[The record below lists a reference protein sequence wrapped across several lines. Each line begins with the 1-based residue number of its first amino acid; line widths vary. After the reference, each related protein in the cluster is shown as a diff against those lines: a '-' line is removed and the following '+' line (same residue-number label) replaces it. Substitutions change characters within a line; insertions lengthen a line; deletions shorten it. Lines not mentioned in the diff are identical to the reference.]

1 MCYFSVANSSN
12 QIKSECSDWSIQWK
26 VQIAWESF
34 EQLFI
39 SSIASLCSKIIITY
53 LKFKRF
59 LCAKPDETKRIWNC
73 MKMST
78 VSFTS
83 ISNLVKN
90 IYVSSHKRNV
100 ITVIRN
106 RSNSRS
112 HGNSGERAN
121 CHRFIFGHHTEQQQV
136 HKIKFKCHL
145 NVLHLK
151 KKR

>member
-1 MCYFSVANSSN
+1 
-12 QIKSECSDWSIQWK
+12 
-26 VQIAWESF
+26 
-34 EQLFI
+34 
-39 SSIASLCSKIIITY
+39 
-53 LKFKRF
+53 
-59 LCAKPDETKRIWNC
+59 

-151 KKR
+151 KKKIVFAQKEKIPAGSGNRVSEKAHLQQFICLQVFDIYIVKILRTIYFRPGKK

>member
-1 MCYFSVANSSN
+1 MPNLRKLNGYEIN
-12 QIKSECSDWSIQWK
+12 W
-26 VQIAWESF
+26 
-34 EQLFI
+34 
-39 SSIASLCSKIIITY
+39 
-53 LKFKRF
+53 
-59 LCAKPDETKRIWNC
+59 

-121 CHRFIFGHHTEQQQV
+121 CQRFIFGHHTEQQQV

-151 KKR
+151 KKDSFCPERKNSCMFRESGFRKSSPTAVYLFTSF